1 VGCKLFN
8 EEHSDELRTNK
19 YAEQKETKNA
29 STRTPVNK
37 EKAILEVGRAVG
49 WWFDILSI
57 PLQYRQHYMHKEA
70 NK

>member
-1 VGCKLFN
+1 LLN
-8 EEHSDELRTNK
+8 EEHSDELGTDIL
-19 YAEQKETKNA
+19 AEHEETKAA
-29 STRTPVNK
+29 SIHTPVNK

-57 PLQYRQHYMHKEA
+57 PLQCRQHYMCKEA

>member
-1 VGCKLFN
+1 MGCKLFN
-8 EEHSDELRTNK
+8 KEHSDELRTNK
-19 YAEQKETKNA
+19 LAEHKET

-57 PLQYRQHYMHKEA
+57 PL
-70 NK
+70 